1 MSKYFWGHCKYRQK
15 YVNYDKDEWIWTSHL
30 SQSFTHKFAFFSH
43 ASLEYKSENQ
53 CQHSVFSLP
62 TNLFSTSL
70 SLSLFEPQV
79 GFDYSIIP
87 QAERR
92 KNICHPSLTSFP
104 SLFFFPWRTHP
115 LSGHIWFNATHM
127 HSHTRSGFIHLCFST
142 LFYSIQYRYQVRAES
157 CSYIPAL

>member
-1 MSKYFWGHCKYRQK
+1 MIRMNEYG
-15 YVNYDKDEWIWTSHL
+15 HL
-30 SQSFTHKFAFFSH
+30 SQSFTHKFAFFSR
-43 ASLEYKSENQ
+43 ASLECKSENQ
-53 CQHSVFSLP
+53 YPHSVFFLANKSLLQP
-62 TNLFSTSL
+62 
-70 SLSLFEPQV
+70 SLSLFEHQV

-142 LFYSIQYRYQVRAES
+142 LFYFIQYRYQVRAES
-157 CSYIPAL
+157 CPYIPAL